1 MLSCMLIFSFGVPE
15 FTAQAKTTTQLK
27 QEKEKLEKEK
37 NEAQKALEEAKNK
50 QKSVAQ
56 EVEIL
61 DKSMQQAEDELNKV
75 ETQLKETTQRLE
87 QSQKELEAATK
98 AKQIQLNTFKKR
110 VKYIHEN
117 GSIGYLKV
125 VLDSQNFN
133 DLLTRMQYVNDIM
146 SYDNETLEELKK
158 NEAIIDTKTKEIA
171 EDKIK
176 VETLAKEQKEK
187 TTALQ
192 AKLDEKT
199 QLMQSYEKD
208 AEKYA
213 QIVEENEKASK
224 EVENLIR
231 QAEQAAA
238 AQAAQAA
245 QARAKKSSSN
255 ANSSTGSN
263 DNSSDSEEETF
274 VYTGGQLNWPVPA
287 RSPSSSSLS
296 SGYVGRKRPIGS
308 GSEFHTGY
316 DIPAP
321 YGSNIVAAESG
332 TVITA
337 GWVNGYGN
345 TVIISHGGGLSTL
358 YGHNS
363 RLVVSVG
370 DSVSRGQTIAKC
382 GSTGNSTGNHC
393 HFEVRVNGSHT
404 SPEPYLG
411 VPNISR

>member
-1 MLSCMLIFSFGVPE
+1 MKKSMLCILSFMLIFSFGVPE
-15 FTAQAKTTTQLK
+15 FTVQAKTATQLK

-37 NEAQKALEEAKNK
+37 KEAQQALEETKNK

-56 EVEIL
+56 EIETL
-61 DKSMQQAEDELNKV
+61 DKSVQEAQDALDRV
-75 ETQLKETTQRLE
+75 ETQLKETEQRLE
-87 QSQKELEAATK
+87 QSEKDLKAATQ
-98 AKQIQLNTFKKR
+98 AKETQLITFKKR

-125 VLDSQNFN
+125 ILDSQNFN

-146 SYDNETLEELKK
+146 NYDNDTLEKLKK
-158 NEAIIDTKTKEIA
+158 SETVIDVKTKQITR
-171 EDKIK
+171 DKAK
-176 VETLAKEQKEK
+176 VEVLVDEQKQK
-187 TTALQ
+187 TTALES
-192 AKLDEKT
+192 KLDEKK
-199 QLMQSYEKD
+199 QLMASYEKD

-213 QIVEENEKASK
+213 QIVAENEKASK
-224 EVENLIR
+224 DVERLIKE
-231 QAEQAAA
+231 AEQQAAA
-238 AQAAQAA
+238 AAA
-245 QARAKKSSSN
+245 ARRRNSGSSS
-255 ANSSTGSN
+255 
-263 DNSSDSEEETF
+263 SSDSGGEAF
-274 VYTGGQLNWPVPA
+274 VYTGGKLNWPVPA
-287 RSPSSSSLS
+287 RSPSSASLS

-321 YGSNIVAAESG
+321 YGSNIVAAEAG

-363 RLVVSVG
+363 RLVVSKG
-370 DSVSRGQTIAKC
+370 DVVSRGQVIAKC